1 LILDHGDGYMTL
13 YGHNQA
19 LHKEVGNWVEAG
31 ETVAAVGSSGDI
43 AHAGLYFE
51 IRHQGEP
58 VDPLAWVGGRGRAA
72 KR

>member
-31 ETVAAVGSSGDI
+31 ETIAAVGSSGD
-43 AHAGLYFE
+43 APQAGLYFE

-58 VDPLAWVGGRGRAA
+58 VDPLVWVGGRGRAA
-72 KR
+72 RR

>member
-1 LILDHGDGYMTL
+1 MTL

-31 ETVAAVGSSGDI
+31 ETIAAVGSSGD
-43 AHAGLYFE
+43 ATQAGLYFE

-72 KR
+72 RR

>member
-31 ETVAAVGSSGDI
+31 ETIAAVGSSGD
-43 AHAGLYFE
+43 ATQAGLYFE

-72 KR
+72 RR